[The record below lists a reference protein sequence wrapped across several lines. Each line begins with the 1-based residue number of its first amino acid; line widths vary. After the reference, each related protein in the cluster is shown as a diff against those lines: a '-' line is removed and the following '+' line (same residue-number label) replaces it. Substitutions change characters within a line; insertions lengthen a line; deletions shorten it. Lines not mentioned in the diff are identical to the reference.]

1 MSKTWH
7 MIKVEYIR
15 IPKSIVYNAVVDC
28 TKVVAEGETT
38 KETVV
43 WGESHQAVSM
53 EDLIQ
58 VLHKKL
64 ANHPDARITM
74 GPRTKDTKLTQLGDD
89 IRDMI
94 RDNLPEALVAFAPIH
109 RTVRIRDNKE
119 MTS

>member
-1 MSKTWH
+1 MQKWT

-15 IPKSIVYNAVVDC
+15 IPKATHYNAIVECTEVVKDD
-28 TKVVAEGETT
+28 KEVNETSL
-38 KETVV
+38 

-64 ANHPDARITM
+64 NEHPDARITM
-74 GPRTKDTKLTQLGDD
+74 GPRTKKTKLVQLGDD
-89 IRDMI
+89 LRDLI

-109 RTVRIRDNKE
+109 RTVRVRDKE
-119 MTS
+119 MQQ